1 MTHIPPPA
9 VELGILDAEL
19 RQLDARRAQ
28 LLHRRAWLL
37 TVLQP
42 VRPAPVLSP
51 PPAAPPRRE
60 TTAPSVQNVLLLLGA
75 TLLTLAA
82 IAFTLVSWGS
92 MGIAGRALVLGA
104 VTLATL
110 GAPVALLRRGLR
122 STAES
127 LAGLGLALT
136 VLDAYALH
144 EVAFPTGD
152 GVTFTAA
159 AATVLTAAWT
169 AYGIALTALPTPPNT
184 RTEQTEQ
191 AGATHPTDPHT
202 NPADATAHPNPTGP
216 RPAPAGLAAHPN
228 PTNTR
233 TDQAGITHPT
243 NPHTNPADAAAHP
256 NPTGPRPDPAGLAAL
271 PSPPNTRVDR
281 PSPTLLLPLPAALA
295 ITQLP
300 LLLWAIAAGGGPHTI
315 TVAILLTAVIDMVL
329 ALRVSPKAVRLVAVG
344 GAFGMGGWGVLA
356 AGVISLDATGPGA
369 AARAAALF
377 TLAAT
382 GAFGAAW
389 LATGRGLRTGTA
401 TAGGLFLVAALGGM
415 ARATLPADWT
425 VPGYLACGVALLAL
439 VRGRLPEPVRHG
451 LGWASGVVQAGAVLW
466 TLPVVG
472 VTLLGPAAWV
482 TRVWSGAP
490 DNARDAAAMDAFWP
504 AHSAATPL
512 TLAAVAAVLAMTI
525 RNTEWRPRALTAT
538 LTLTWAT
545 ALTIPTALQLPYT
558 IGLLTQGL
566 TIIALLALTHR
577 TATII
582 ALGTSLSL
590 TALSLATE
598 PATLAVLASL
608 TAVFAVA
615 ARRGRLA
622 PASAAASL
630 GYATA
635 LACAAGAALNWQPQH
650 IALLV
655 LAVPVTAAL
664 LAPRINDPSTTLAVE
679 ITGAAAGLVAI
690 GLSTL
695 ELPMFALVLALCG
708 VIAAGTALRPE
719 RRNVGYV
726 AAALFVLATWVR
738 LSAWDVG
745 SPEAYTL
752 PVTVPALLVGAL
764 RRRRDPGVSSWTAYG
779 PGLAATLAPSL
790 LAAWSDAH
798 WTRPLLLGMAA
809 LLVTLIGAR
818 HRLQAPLALGGT
830 TLVLDALHELAP
842 YLAQVVGA
850 LPRWAPPALAGLLL
864 LVLGA
869 TYEQRIRD
877 ARRVRDVLGRMN

>member
-1 MTHIPPPA
+1 MSYDVTGATLRVMTHIPPPA

-42 VRPAPVLSP
+42 VRSAPVLSP
-51 PPAAPPRRE
+51 PTAAPPRRE
-60 TTAPSVQNVLLLLGA
+60 ATAPSVQNVLLLLGA

-110 GAPVALLRRGLR
+110 GAPVVLLRRGLR

-127 LAGLGLALT
+127 LAGLGLVLT

-144 EVAFPTGD
+144 EVAFPDGD
-152 GVTFTAA
+152 GVTFAAA
-159 AATVLTAAWT
+159 AATVLTAVWT
-169 AYGIALTALPTPPNT
+169 AYGI
-184 RTEQTEQ
+184 
-191 AGATHPTDPHT
+191 
-202 NPADATAHPNPTGP
+202 
-216 RPAPAGLAAHPN
+216 
-228 PTNTR
+228 
-233 TDQAGITHPT
+233 
-243 NPHTNPADAAAHP
+243 
-256 NPTGPRPDPAGLAAL
+256 GLAAL
-271 PSPPNTRVDR
+271 PSPPIARADQ

-295 ITQLP
+295 IAQLP

-315 TVAILLTAVIDMVL
+315 TAALLLTAVTDMVV
-329 ALRVSPKAVRLVAVG
+329 ALRVSPKAVRLVAAG

-356 AGVISLDATGPGA
+356 AGVISLDASGPGA

-377 TLAAT
+377 TLAAA

-389 LATGRGLRTGTA
+389 LATGRKLRTSTA
-401 TAGGLFLVAALGGM
+401 AAGGLFLVAALGGVL
-415 ARATLPADWT
+415 RASLPADWT

-451 LGWASGVVQAGAVLW
+451 LGWASGAVQASAVLW

-472 VTLLGPAAWV
+472 VTLLGPAAWLSHA
-482 TRVWSGAP
+482 WSGAP
-490 DNARDAAAMDAFWP
+490 GDARDAAAIDAFWP
-504 AHSAATPL
+504 SHATTPPL
-512 TLAAVAAVLAMTI
+512 VLAAVAAVLARAV
-525 RNTEWRPRALTAT
+525 RNAEWKPQARIAA

-545 ALTIPTALQLPYT
+545 AITVPTTLQLPYSVS
-558 IGLLTQGL
+558 LLTQGL
-566 TIIALLALTHR
+566 AIIALLALAHR
-577 TATII
+577 AATLL
-582 ALGTSLSL
+582 ALLASLSL
-590 TALSLATE
+590 AALSMATE

-608 TAVFAVA
+608 TAAFAVA

-635 LACAAGAALNWQPQH
+635 LACAVGAALDWQPQH

-664 LAPRINDPSTTLAVE
+664 LAARLGEPTTTTAVE
-679 ITGAAAGLVAI
+679 ITGTVAALVAI

-719 RRNVGYV
+719 RRNVGYA

-752 PVTVPALLVGAL
+752 AVSVPALLVGVL
-764 RRRRDPGVSSWTAYG
+764 RRRREPNTSSWTAYG

-790 LAAWSDAH
+790 LAAWADAH
-798 WTRPLLLGMAA
+798 WTRPLLLGTAA

-818 HRLQAPLALGGT
+818 HRLQAPLVLGGA
-830 TLVLDALHELAP
+830 TLALDTLHELAP
-842 YLAQVVGA
+842 YIAQAVGA
-850 LPRWAPPALAGLLL
+850 LPRWAPPALAGALLL
-864 LVLGA
+864 ALGA

-877 ARRVRDVLGRMN
+877 ARRVREVLGRMN